1 MKALQSL
8 TLIVLLSLAL
18 AGPGSLLADAAQA
31 ADETLTKDSRS
42 AAFVYANK
50 ILKRRLQ
57 SDHRL
62 GAEPD
67 NEKDKAVVYGS
78 LPFEDSEL
86 HIIAGHFQSMGREV
100 PEEEPSRPPKGQDP
114 NIAAT
119 RRAAEL
125 MVEGGANEVVLD
137 ELGAPPWAEGEGSV
151 LGKVKPE
158 AAWLAESFDLAMAG
172 NINKATAKLQDN
184 WKVLG
189 KNSRAINNLACLKA
203 LAGDSEG
210 ALKVLVE
217 SSESAITDFNVTAGL
232 AALAIVTYL
241 ASGVKVHGHHYVGL
255 FFWKPIAPLE
265 WLDLVVRPAT
275 LALRLL
281 LVITADEMLR
291 SAFLEM
297 CPVLLPSAVMA
308 FEVFIAL
315 VQAFVFTLL
324 TSIYVGAAVAE
335 HH

>member
-1 MKALQSL
+1 MLGENLPLKDVISDPSITSISIPYLGSVGDVHIDTLLMSWIAMGGILL
-8 TLIVLLSLAL
+8 TCAAITSNMVVE
-18 AGPGSLLADAAQA
+18 GPGGGAQA
-31 ADETLTKDSRS
+31 TLEGIYTFIADIAKGSIGEHRYRGYLPLLCGLFLFILVSNLLGIMPYRLLENMSWWPHVEGK
-42 AAFVYANK
+42 AF
-50 ILKRRLQ
+50 
-57 SDHRL
+57 
-62 GAEPD
+62 
-67 NEKDKAVVYGS
+67 
-78 LPFEDSEL
+78 
-86 HIIAGHFQSMGREV
+86 EV
-100 PEEEPSRPPKGQDP
+100 A
-114 NIAAT
+114 AAT
-119 RRAAEL
+119 
-125 MVEGGANEVVLD
+125 
-137 ELGAPPWAEGEGSV
+137 
-151 LGKVKPE
+151 
-158 AAWLAESFDLAMAG
+158 
-172 NINKATAKLQDN
+172 
-184 WKVLG
+184 
-189 KNSRAINNLACLKA
+189 
-203 LAGDSEG
+203 
-210 ALKVLVE
+210 
-217 SSESAITDFNVTAGL
+217 TDFNVTAGL

-241 ASGVKVHGHHYVGL
+241 GSGVKVHGHHYVGL